1 MYGNESEFQTLCK
14 FFADDDFCFTLFV
27 TYTLALYRSI
37 LNNSIYD
44 VTLFLFYLVCHLQKL
59 SLHRSMLINSIYD
72 VTLLLQ
78 ARIFSCDSPGHL

>member
-44 VTLFLFYLVCHLQKL
+44 VTLFL
-59 SLHRSMLINSIYD
+59 
-72 VTLLLQ
+72 
-78 ARIFSCDSPGHL
+78 